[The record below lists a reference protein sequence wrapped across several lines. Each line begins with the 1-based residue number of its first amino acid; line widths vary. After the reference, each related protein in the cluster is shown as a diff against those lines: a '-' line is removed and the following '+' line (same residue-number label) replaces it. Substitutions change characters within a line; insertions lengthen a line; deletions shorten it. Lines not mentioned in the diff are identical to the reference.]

1 MKTSNVELLLSDFY
15 ASERWDPLSFFS
27 SKTLPEPIYELKP
40 LSCFFVERKSSLEPQ
55 KYLTT
60 RFNYIGLE
68 NIESNTGFLLDFSPK
83 YGEEVKSRSKVY
95 RHGDVLYGRLR
106 PTLNKFYMVDSC
118 LQEGICSPEFFV
130 LMPKNDVAPFYAAF
144 ILSSP
149 WVKARVENLVGGST
163 LPRLNIKDFMGIE
176 VPCPPDEIQHEV
188 GLLYEEKLKQY
199 AFLKKRITNF
209 DKEIEFDITSKYLT
223 NDFLGDSSITADMD
237 FKNPLPIF

>member
-1 MKTSNVELLLSDFY
+1 MKTSHVELLLSDFY
-15 ASERWDPLSFFS
+15 ASDRWDPLSFFS
-27 SKTLPEPIYELKP
+27 SKSLPEPIYELKP
-40 LSCFFVERKSSLEPQ
+40 LSCFFDERKSSLEPQ

-106 PTLNKFYMVDSC
+106 PTLNKFYMVDSV

-130 LMPKNDVAPFYAAF
+130 LMPKNDVNPFYSAF

-149 WVKARVENLVGGST
+149 WVKTRVENLVGGST

-176 VPCPPDEIQHEV
+176 VPCPPAEIQHEV

-199 AFLKKRITNF
+199 ALLKTKIKDF
-209 DKEIEFDITSKYLT
+209 DKEIDIDIIRKYLT
-223 NDFLGDSSITADMD
+223 DDFSEVGSLTTDMD